1 MGTQAAADGEG
12 RSGSGKKAGHA
23 VNTSLRRAVATV
35 TVCAAGL
42 AGALVTHPAADA
54 ARQPSRAHAAS
65 SGPALKKTDL
75 GYKATVYGTKVLLD
89 GVEVRNAKT
98 AFAQQRCT
106 RYVGREV
113 TRGADITDLGIPLV
127 AGGLTESYSRT
138 YQKGGVRGVRGVS
151 TIGDL
156 ELGGEFQGQQTP
168 TLKLQGLTS
177 VADSFRKAD
186 GTFGHDESFGFEG
199 LSIGNLP
206 EQIPQELQDLLDLIS
221 QGSADLVNQVID
233 LLSSVTG
240 NTIDIPGLGSIGLA
254 GVKSGRTTA
263 HSASSQTYA
272 LRVTV
277 TATGHPTEITL
288 GRAHSAVYEPVPAG
302 VFQSR
307 AMGMALLGG
316 NDLVS
321 LGGLEEQSL
330 PCSGSNGKVQ
340 KHSIA
345 DVRVLGGLVNMTG
358 VQYALMGDQTRAGAA
373 RGFVSTTIG
382 SLSVPSLNLVIDG
395 ITSRVD
401 LRKPAGT
408 TKVERTVRTG
418 IAKITLNGEEIA
430 VPTKA
435 GQVVDL
441 GDGNF
446 LKYRVL
452 SRNNWTGVE
461 TRALTLTLPGL
472 IPGGSVLD
480 LAWAGGHIS
489 PN

>member
-1 MGTQAAADGEG
+1 MN
-12 RSGSGKKAGHA
+12 S
-23 VNTSLRRAVATV
+23 SLRRAVATLS
-35 TVCAAGL
+35 VCAAGL

-54 ARQPSRAHAAS
+54 ARHASSAAS
-65 SGPALKKTDL
+65 TQMSGQKPAQKPALRKTNL
-75 GYKATVYGTKVLLD
+75 GYKAMVYGTKVLLD

>member
-1 MGTQAAADGEG
+1 M
-12 RSGSGKKAGHA
+12 
-23 VNTSLRRAVATV
+23 NTSLRRAVATV
-35 TVCAAGL
+35 AVCAAGL
-42 AGALVTHPAADA
+42 AGTLVSTPSADA
-54 ARQPSRAHAAS
+54 VRHTDRGHSAPAR
-65 SGPALKKTDL
+65 TDL
-75 GYKATVYGTKVLLD
+75 GYKAVVYGTKVLLD

-113 TRGADITDLGIPLV
+113 TKGADITDLGIPLV
-127 AGGLTESYSRT
+127 AGGLTESYSQT
-138 YQKGGVRGVRGVS
+138 YREHGVRGVRGVS

-156 ELGGEFQGQQTP
+156 ELGGELQGQQTP
-168 TLKLQGLTS
+168 TLKLTGLTS
-177 VADSFRKAD
+177 VADAFQKAD

-233 LLSSVTG
+233 LLSSITG
-240 NTIDIPGLGSIGLA
+240 NTIEIPGLGSIGLA
-254 GVKSGRTTA
+254 GVKSGRATD
-263 HSASSQTYA
+263 HMASSQTYA
-272 LRVTV
+272 LRLTV

-307 AMGMALLGG
+307 AMGLALLGG
-316 NDLVS
+316 NDLLS

-330 PCSGSNGKVQ
+330 PCSGTGGKVQ

-358 VQYALMGDQTRAGAA
+358 VQYALMGDQSPAGAA

-382 SLSVPSLNLVIDG
+382 SLSVPSIGLVIDG
-395 ITSRVD
+395 IRSRVD

-408 TKVERTVRTG
+408 TKVQRTVHTG
-418 IAKITLNGEEIA
+418 LAKITLNGEEVA
-430 VPTKA
+430 VPTRA

-461 TRALTLTLPGL
+461 SRALTLTLPGL
-472 IPGGSVLD
+472 IPGGSILD
-480 LAWAGGHIS
+480 LAWAGAHVS

>member
-1 MGTQAAADGEG
+1 
-12 RSGSGKKAGHA
+12 
-23 VNTSLRRAVATV
+23 VITSLRRAVATA

-42 AGALVTHPAADA
+42 AGALVSTPAADA
-54 ARQPSRAHAAS
+54 APHGARGTTPVR
-65 SGPALKKTDL
+65 TDL

-106 RYVGREV
+106 TYAGREV
-113 TRGADITDLGIPLV
+113 TKGAEISDLGIPLV
-127 AGGLTESYSRT
+127 AGGLATSYSQT
-138 YQKGGVRGVRGVS
+138 YRKGGVHGVRGIS
-151 TIGDL
+151 TLGDL

-168 TLKLQGLTS
+168 TLKLSGLTS
-177 VADSFRKAD
+177 VADAFQKAD
-186 GTFGHDESFGFEG
+186 GTFGHQESFGFDG

-206 EQIPQELQDLLDLIS
+206 DQIPQELQDLLDIIS
-221 QGSADLVNQVID
+221 QGSSDLVNQVIQ
-233 LLSSVTG
+233 LLASVTG
-240 NTIDIPGLGSIGLA
+240 NTIDIPGLGSIGLG
-254 GVKSGRTTA
+254 GVKSGKTTA

-272 LRVTV
+272 LRLLVN
-277 TATGHPTEITL
+277 ATGHDTVLTL
-288 GRAHSAVYEPVPAG
+288 GRAHTAVSRPVPAG

-345 DVRVLGGLVNMTG
+345 DVSVLGGLVGMTG
-358 VQYALMGDQTRAGAA
+358 VEYDLMGDQSPSGAA
-373 RGFVSTTIG
+373 RGFVQTKIG
-382 SLSVPSLNLVIDG
+382 SLNVPSIGLVIDG
-395 ITSRVD
+395 ISSRVD
-401 LRKPAGT
+401 LRKAADT
-408 TKVERTVRTG
+408 TKVQRSITTA
-418 IAKITLNGEEIA
+418 IAKITLNGEEVA
-430 VPTKA
+430 VPTRA

-441 GDGNF
+441 GNGNF
-446 LKYRVL
+446 LKYRVI

-461 TRALTLTLPGL
+461 TRALTLTLPDL
-472 IPGGSVLD
+472 IPDGAILD
-480 LAWAGGHIS
+480 LAWAGGHVS

>member
-1 MGTQAAADGEG
+1 M
-12 RSGSGKKAGHA
+12 
-23 VNTSLRRAVATV
+23 NTSSLRRAVATV
-35 TVCAAGL
+35 SVCAAGL
-42 AGALVTHPAADA
+42 AGALATTPAADA
-54 ARQPSRAHAAS
+54 AHHTGRHQERGAA
-65 SGPALKKTDL
+65 PVRTDL
-75 GYKATVYGTKVLLD
+75 GYKGTVYGTKLLLD

-106 RYVGREV
+106 RYAGREV
-113 TRGADITDLGIPLV
+113 TKGAEITNLGIPLV
-127 AGGLTESYSRT
+127 AGGLSTSYTKTYRT
-138 YQKGGVRGVRGVS
+138 ADGIHGVRGVS

-177 VADSFRKAD
+177 TADAFQNAD
-186 GTFGHDESFGFEG
+186 GTFGHTEGFTFDG

-206 EQIPQELQDLLDLIS
+206 DQIPQELQDLLDVLGQTTGDIV
-221 QGSADLVNQVID
+221 QQVID
-233 LLSSVTG
+233 VLHQAG
-240 NTIDIPGLGSIGLA
+240 DTIDIPGLGSIGLA
-254 GVKSGRTTA
+254 GVKSGKTTD
-263 HSASSQTYA
+263 HSASSQSYA
-272 LRVTV
+272 LRLTV

-288 GRAHSAVYEPVPAG
+288 GRARTAIYEPVPAG

-307 AMGMALLGG
+307 AMGLALLGS

-345 DVRVLGGLVNMTG
+345 DVSVLGGLVGMTG
-358 VQYALMGDQTRAGAA
+358 VEYDLMGDQSRNGAA
-373 RGFVSTTIG
+373 KGFVQTKIG
-382 SLSVPSLNLVIDG
+382 SLNVPSIGLVIDG
-395 ITSRVD
+395 ISSKVNLT
-401 LRKPAGT
+401 KAANT
-408 TKVERTVRTG
+408 TKVQRTVQTA
-418 IAKITLNGEEIA
+418 IAKITLNGEDVA

-435 GQVVDL
+435 GQIVDL
-441 GDGNF
+441 GNGNF
-446 LKYRVL
+446 LKYRVI

-461 TRALTLTLPGL
+461 TRALTLTLPNL
-472 IPGGSVLD
+472 IPDGAILD